1 MLLGYLG
8 TVTGENDA
16 SFCLISAVADA
27 RLLMLKPGFFGRN
40 RFGSVLVVLTQGA
53 KPQLQNR
60 AVINE
65 SRYTTLNSKDTT
77 YEGTGV
83 EVVCKG
89 ACLRRLVR
97 AS

>member
-1 MLLGYLG
+1 MAL
-8 TVTGENDA
+8 
-16 SFCLISAVADA
+16 FW
-27 RLLMLKPGFFGRN
+27 
-40 RFGSVLVVLTQGA
+40 TQGA
-53 KPQLQNR
+53 KVENR
-60 AVINE
+60 AFI
-65 SRYTTLNSKDTT
+65 RYTTLNSKDTT